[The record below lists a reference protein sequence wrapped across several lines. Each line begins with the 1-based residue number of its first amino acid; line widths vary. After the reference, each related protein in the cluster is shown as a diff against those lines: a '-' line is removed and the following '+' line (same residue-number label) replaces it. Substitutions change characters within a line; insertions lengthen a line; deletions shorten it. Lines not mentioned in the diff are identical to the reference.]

1 MRRGMVAAALCALVM
16 SAGPLSAGLA
26 GAVRGEERNKETT
39 TADAN
44 SRVITGMVTDYKPG
58 RWLVVRTEKTG
69 NEMFKLDEDNTKA
82 DIDAKVTVG
91 SRVTVTE
98 RVDGGA
104 RTLTVFP
111 A

>member
-1 MRRGMVAAALCALVM
+1 MRRGMVAAALCALVV
-16 SAGPLSAGLA
+16 SAGALTAGSK
-26 GAVRGEERNKETT
+26 GAARGDEKKTEAMTV
-39 TADAN
+39 DAN

-58 RWLVVRTEKTG
+58 KWLVIRTEKNG
-69 NEMFKLDEDNTKA
+69 NESFKLDEGDIKA
-82 DIDAKVTVG
+82 DIDARVAVG

-104 RTLTVFP
+104 RTLTVAP